1 MAKVSGGGDDDD
13 EKEEN
18 DDGADGADKWV
29 KEGLT
34 PAGYFFLEVCCA

>member
-29 KEGLT
+29 KE
-34 PAGYFFLEVCCA
+34 

>member
-29 KEGLT
+29 KEG
-34 PAGYFFLEVCCA
+34 